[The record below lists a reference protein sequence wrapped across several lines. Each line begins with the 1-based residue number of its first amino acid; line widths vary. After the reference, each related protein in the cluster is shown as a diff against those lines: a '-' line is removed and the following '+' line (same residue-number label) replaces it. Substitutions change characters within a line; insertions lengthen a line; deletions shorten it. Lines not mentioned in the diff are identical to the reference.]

1 MTVCYCQILC
11 MCFNDFFFFTE
22 WEEVIECAF
31 KKYKCVDALDHL
43 DIIKTCDQVIR
54 W

>member
-11 MCFNDFFFFTE
+11 MCFNLFFFTE

-31 KKYKCVDALDHL
+31 NKYKCVDALDHL
-43 DIIKTCDQVIR
+43 DIKTCDQVIR